1 MLENKVLCSKK
12 GFLLNV
18 EGKEKKKQN
27 PESFYRLPES
37 IKAVVKNS
45 LE

>member
-18 EGKEKKKQN
+18 EGKEKNLN
-27 PESFYRLPES
+27 PESFYRLHES
-37 IKAVVKNS
+37 IKAIVKYS